1 MFAKRFM
8 VVVAILLLTCNVFLS
23 AQPTSNLKGVEAP
36 APAHN
41 TVTYVNSE
49 SGYTTHEAT
58 SNHTDPIW
66 IAYDPTN
73 GYMYATSGGA
83 SVYYYNSLNNTRMG
97 TIEVAG
103 AQFWGIVYD
112 SYNGNMYAT
121 SRTNNEVFEI
131 SSSNN
136 TIIKSISCGYFP
148 QAIAYNP
155 ANHGIYVSNYYG
167 DSVSVINSINNS
179 VVKTIK
185 TGAPDGM
192 AYDPV
197 SGNMYLEQYTPNGGT
212 EPGYVTVIN
221 STTNE
226 VTDNI
231 SVGNYPTGIAY
242 IPANG
247 DIYVANG
254 LSSNISVISPSS
266 NKVIDTINGVYGPVG
281 VTYDPSDGLIY
292 VSATSSIGLMHIINP
307 YQNTVIISFIV
318 GSNSGDYGWNCAY
331 DPTNMEVY
339 MGRETGMTFIP
350 SYYAINFKETGLPY
364 GIMWNVTLE
373 GIKKNSTTNEIT
385 FYEPEG
391 TYEFSISNLT
401 AYYDLNNKTLVTMNG
416 NNLTEEVQF
425 MHYAFITGTISPGSA
440 ELKINGKDVNVNNGT
455 FNVSVAGGNY
465 NISASSL
472 GYFSFYDKLS
482 VSPGEKKSLNISLNL
497 GLSYIIIGSA
507 VIIFASLAAVVYVKR
522 RRR

>member
-1 MFAKRFM
+1 MFVRRIM
-8 VVVAILLLTCNVFLS
+8 VVVAILLLICNAFLS
-23 AQPTSNLKGVEAP
+23 TQPISNAKIPEVP

-58 SNHTDPIW
+58 GNHSDPIW
-66 IAYDPTN
+66 IAYDPSN

-83 SVYYYNSLNNTRMG
+83 TVYYYNSLNNTRTG

-103 AQFWGIVYD
+103 AHFWGIVYD
-112 SYNGNMYAT
+112 SYNGNMYVAGGA
-121 SRTNNEVFEI
+121 NNEVLEV
-131 SSSNN
+131 SSYNN
-136 TIIKSISCGYFP
+136 TVIKNVTVGDSPG
-148 QAIAYNP
+148 AIAYNP
-155 ANHGIYVSNYYG
+155 ANNEIYVSNYYG

-197 SGNMYLEQYTPNGGT
+197 SENMYLEQYTPNGGT

-221 STTNE
+221 STTNTI
-226 VTDNI
+226 TDNI
-231 SVGNYPTGIAY
+231 SVGNNPTGIAY

-266 NKVIDTINGVYGPVG
+266 NKVIYTINGVYGPVG

-292 VSATSSIGLMHIINP
+292 ISATSSIGMMQIINP
-307 YQNTVIISFIV
+307 YQNTVITSFIV
-318 GSNSGDYGWNCAY
+318 GSNSGDYGWYCAY
-331 DPTNMEVY
+331 DPINTEVY
-339 MGRETGMTFIP
+339 MGRETGMSFIP
-350 SYYAINFKETGLPY
+350 SFYAVNFKESGLPA
-364 GIMWNVTLE
+364 GALWNVTFE
-373 GIKKNSTTNEIT
+373 GVKKNSITDEIT

-391 TYEFSISNLT
+391 TYGFSISNLT
-401 AYYDLNNKTLVTMNG
+401 TYYNLNNKTYITMKD
-416 NNLTEEVQF
+416 NNLTENVQF
-425 MHYAFITGTISPGSA
+425 MHYAYITGTISPSNA
-440 ELKINGKDVNVNNGT
+440 ELKINGKDVNVKNGT
-455 FNVSVAGGNY
+455 FNISVIEGNY
-465 NISASSL
+465 TINASSL
-472 GYFSFYDKLS
+472 GYFSFTDKLS
-482 VSPGEKKSLNISLNL
+482 VSPGEKESLNISLNS
-497 GLSYIIIGSA
+497 GLKYIIVGSA
-507 VIIFASLAAVVYVKR
+507 VIIFASLAATMYVKR